1 LVQNQGSV
9 DFKDKGVLVL
19 KVKGW
24 PYKEAIGAFFR
35 KLRGDQRKRE
45 NKEIYRFKKRRS

>member
-1 LVQNQGSV
+1 M
-9 DFKDKGVLVL
+9 VL

-35 KLRGDQRKRE
+35 KLRNGRIRKYTDLRKDEVE
-45 NKEIYRFKKRRS
+45 N